1 MKILP
6 FIFISLLSFS
16 VTAEDLDLYGED
28 DIIEEKET
36 KAEVTPA
43 KIEDKIS
50 PAQQTQYL
58 QQAKTHLKNKEYKQ
72 ARNILF
78 QIEKYKNPEVYY
90 HIGVIFHKGL
100 SIKKD
105 EKEAAIFFLR
115 AAKQGHLQAQYNIA
129 YMYEKGIGTTE
140 KGKEAATWY
149 LKAAEQ
155 GMKKAQLKV
164 GDLYYD
170 GIGVERDLKK
180 AAFWYKKVADKG
192 SLVGR
197 KLYEKVQFDMKKGRF
212 K

>member
-1 MKILP
+1 MKLLP
-6 FIFISLLSFS
+6 FTFILLLSFS
-16 VTAEDLDLYGED
+16 ATAEELDLYGED

-36 KAEVTPA
+36 KQVEIKDRLTPT
-43 KIEDKIS
+43 
-50 PAQQTQYL
+50 QQEQYL

-72 ARNILF
+72 ARDILF

-90 HIGVIFHKGL
+90 HIGVIFLKGL
-100 SIKKD
+100 SIKKND
-105 EKEAAIFFLR
+105 KEAAIFFLR
-115 AAKQGHLQAQYNIA
+115 AAKLGHLQAQYNIA
-129 YMYEKGIGTTE
+129 YMYEKGIGASE

-192 SLVGR
+192 SLVGK
-197 KLYEKVQFDMKKGRF
+197 KLYDKVQFDLKKGRF
-212 K
+212 H